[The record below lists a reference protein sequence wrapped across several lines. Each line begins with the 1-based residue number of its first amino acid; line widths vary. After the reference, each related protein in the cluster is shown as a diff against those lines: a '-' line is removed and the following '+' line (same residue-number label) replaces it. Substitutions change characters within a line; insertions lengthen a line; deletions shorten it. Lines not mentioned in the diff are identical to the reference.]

1 MAIEYFCFFHS
12 YGKKTERLTDEELGR
27 LVRALLKYSE
37 TGERVDLP
45 DKEAMAFDFVAAD
58 IDLCHAKAESTSAGR
73 RKAIEARWNKQT
85 DTKDTN
91 VSNVSVENKCLY
103 TKTNTKT
110 KTNKLSTNVE
120 SKHPTV
126 EEVASY
132 CKERNNSVDAQRFV
146 DYYSSQK
153 WRKANGQPLSD
164 WRAAVRNWEG
174 RDRKDKYHSEGYEQ
188 HPITTAQLRDAFV
201 DLSGY
206 D

>member
-1 MAIEYFCFFHS
+1 MFFHT
-12 YGKKTERLTDEELGR
+12 YGKKTKNMTDEEFGR
-27 LVRALLKYSE
+27 LVRALIQYSE
-37 TGERVDLP
+37 DGTITDLP
-45 DKEAMAFDFVAAD
+45 DKESVAFDFIVSD
-58 IDLCHAKAESTSAGR
+58 IDAGHAKADEVSAK
-73 RKAIEARWNKQT
+73 RKKAVEER
-85 DTKDTN
+85 
-91 VSNVSVENKCLY
+91 ENKRHQMISNDAVDNTRCINHKP
-103 TKTNTKT
+103 KTINQKLNTSSKED
-110 KTNKLSTNVE
+110 V
-120 SKHPTV
+120 KHPTV

-164 WRAAVRNWEG
+164 WRAAVRTWEG

-201 DLSGY
+201 DLSAY